1 MTRKRILLADDHELL
16 RKGLAGLLNTQP
28 DLQVVGEAEDG
39 LEALGLARDLR
50 PDLIVMDVHMP
61 ICDGLEA
68 TRLIRQVL
76 PETPIVMLTIA
87 KDDEILF
94 QALQAGANGY
104 LLKDSSSESFLRGVR
119 MALEGQVALPSQLA
133 SSVFQQLGRRETRAG
148 NGAEVGLTPRERDV
162 LALMASGASNK
173 EIAEQL
179 SISLYTVKSHVRNV
193 LSKLE
198 VGSRRE
204 AAKVAARMG
213 LLRPR
218 RQD

>member
-1 MTRKRILLADDHELL
+1 MSRARILLADDHELF
-16 RKGLAGLLNTQP
+16 RKGLAGLLDTQP

-39 LEALGLARDLR
+39 LEALSLARDLR

-68 TRLIRQVL
+68 TRRIREVL

-94 QALQAGANGY
+94 EALKAGANGY
-104 LLKDSSSESFLRGVR
+104 LLKDSSSDSFLRGVR
-119 MALEGQVALPSQLA
+119 MALEGEVALPSQMA
-133 SSVFQQLGRRETRAG
+133 SSVFRQLGRREPTAG
-148 NGAEVGLTPRERDV
+148 NGAEVDLTPRERDV
-162 LALMASGASNK
+162 LELMASGASNK
-173 EIAEQL
+173 EIAERL
-179 SISLYTVKSHVRNV
+179 SVSLYTVKSHVRNV
-193 LSKLE
+193 LRKLE

-204 AAKVAARMG
+204 AAQVAARKE
-213 LLRPR
+213 LLRPG

>member
-1 MTRKRILLADDHELL
+1 MTGKRILLADDHELF
-16 RKGLAGLLNTQP
+16 RKGLAGLLGAQP
-28 DLQVVGEAEDG
+28 DLDVVGEAEDG
-39 LEALGLARDLR
+39 LEALSLARDLQ

-94 QALQAGANGY
+94 EALQAGANGY

-133 SSVFQQLGRRETRAG
+133 SSVFQQLGRRETVAG
-148 NGAEVGLTPRERDV
+148 DGARVDLTPRERDV
-162 LALMASGASNK
+162 LDMIGSGASNK
-173 EIAEQL
+173 EIAERL

-204 AAKVAARMG
+204 AAQVAARMG